1 MSKANPFTPQRGKLW
16 KPKVLEYIALGLGV
30 RKACE
35 LAGVHN
41 NAVYRELRAN
51 PEFLKEWQE
60 ALDRSVVILE
70 AEAVR
75 RASVCSDFLLWKL
88 LSSRLKSR
96 FGETGSNIG
105 GVGVTPNIELN
116 ISVREKKTNEPDAQ

>member
-1 MSKANPFTPQRGKLW
+1 M
-16 KPKVLEYIALGLGV
+16 GV

-35 LAGVHN
+35 LAKIANH
-41 NAVYRELRAN
+41 AVYRELRAN

-88 LSSRLKSR
+88 LSCRLKSR
-96 FGETGSNIG
+96 YGEAGSVG
-105 GVGVTPNIELN
+105 STGVTPNIELN
-116 ISVREKKTNEPDAQ
+116 INVRDKKSEPDA